1 MKIERVVTGYLEE
14 NCYILTMDKES
25 LVIDP
30 GDDYDLIKEKLK
42 DTRVLAVLLTHN
54 HFDHVGALNDVVNDY
69 NIKVYSA
76 NNLEEKEY
84 KFHNFIFRV
93 ISTPGHSSDS
103 VTFYFEKE
111 KLMFTGDFIFKG
123 NIGRCDLPTGSWSSM
138 QKSLKKIKEYSSDIT
153 IYPGH
158 GDKTTLMEE
167 ENNNQYLFTN

>member
-42 DTRVLAVLLTHN
+42 DTKVLAVLLTHS

-84 KFHNFIFRV
+84 SFRNFKFRV
-93 ISTPGHSSDS
+93 IYTPGHSSDS

-111 KLMFTGDFIFKG
+111 KVMFTGDFIFKD

>member
-30 GDDYDLIKEKLK
+30 GDDYDLINEKLK
-42 DTRVLAVLLTHN
+42 DTKVLAVLLTHS
-54 HFDHVGALNDVVNDY
+54 HFDHVGALNDVVSNY

-84 KFHNFIFRV
+84 IFRNFKFRV
-93 ISTPGHSSDS
+93 IYTPGHSSDS

-111 KLMFTGDFIFKG
+111 KVMFTGDFIFKD

-138 QKSLKKIKEYSSDIT
+138 QKSLKKIKEYPSDIT

>member
-1 MKIERVVTGYLEE
+1 M
-14 NCYILTMDKES
+14 
-25 LVIDP
+25 IDP

-111 KLMFTGDFIFKG
+111 KLMFTGDFIFKD

>member
-111 KLMFTGDFIFKG
+111 KLMFTGDFIFKD